1 MALRQ
6 RSSTRLPARW
16 EPLQDVDRV
25 TDRTRRMLDETWDG
39 VLTIRVPKSE
49 KAARKKIETKT

>member
-1 MALRQ
+1 
-6 RSSTRLPARW
+6 
-16 EPLQDVDRV
+16 
-25 TDRTRRMLDETWDG
+25 MLDETWDG